1 MRAVE
6 GEGPVNSSGV
16 EELGTSAA
24 NTRQNIKMV

>member
-1 MRAVE
+1 ME
-6 GEGPVNSSGV
+6 GERPVNNSGV